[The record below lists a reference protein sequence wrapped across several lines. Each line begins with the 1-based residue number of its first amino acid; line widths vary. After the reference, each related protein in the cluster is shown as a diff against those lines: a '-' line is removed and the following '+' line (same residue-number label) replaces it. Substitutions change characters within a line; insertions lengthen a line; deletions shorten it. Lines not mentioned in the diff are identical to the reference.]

1 MKAYKIEIV
10 CLDFDNGELG
20 DILYGLNSS
29 DGVLT
34 IIVSAKS
41 TEIGE
46 FEDDHPLNN
55 DYESKQYIENAV
67 WEPEEIGAT

>member
-10 CLDFDNGELG
+10 CLDFDNSELG
-20 DILYGLNSS
+20 DILSGLNSS

-55 DYESKQYIENAV
+55 DSESKQYIENAV
-67 WEPEEIGAT
+67 WEPEEIGAI